1 MAEGEIS
8 VIPFLLQIL
17 VGVIMVGLFF
27 GPGITYIN
35 PLFESVGLDLSL
47 LRWPIAFVIF
57 DIFGIPSLFI
67 ALFMWDL
74 YTKGGHVAGITAF
87 ANKLPYVG
95 SYLGPLVSSFFDF
108 LSKIVTPPQ
117 TFFKVGIGALSIC
130 TQGNQTL
137 ACAGMDNAVSIFG
150 KELALT
156 LPLPPIVPVLLILV
170 WMLFSIIISIPRFLV
185 SVVKLVEVLVHVLF
199 LVFKAILVF
208 IEKVF
213 SIFKMDNVVE
223 ALERLVES
231 VENLL
236 QSVLRTFGVIIGT
249 IGYSLKVVTLPLF
262 FVILVARIII
272 LFLLIFFATKSP
284 GVAVFG
290 TGLLLSVDGVALGVL
305 IQAIV
310 GALIAVVGLFI
321 VGLV

>member
-1 MAEGEIS
+1 MAEGEVS
-8 VIPFLLQIL
+8 VVPFLLQMLI
-17 VGVIMVGLFF
+17 GVIMIGLFF
-27 GPGITYIN
+27 GPGIAYIN
-35 PLFESVGLDLSL
+35 PLFKAVGVDLSL

-74 YTKGGHVAGITAF
+74 YTKGGHVAAIISFT
-87 ANKLPYVG
+87 NKIPHIG
-95 SYLGPLVSSFFDF
+95 EYLGPLVASFFDF

-117 TFFKVGIGALSIC
+117 TFFKIGIGALSIC

-137 ACAGMDNAVSIFG
+137 ACAGMDNAVSLFG

-156 LPLPPIVPVLLILV
+156 LPLPPIVPVILILI
-170 WMLFSIIISIPRFLV
+170 WMVFSIIISIPRFLV
-185 SVVKLVEVLVHVLF
+185 SLIKLIEVFVHALF
-199 LVFKAILVF
+199 LLFRAILIL
-208 IEKVF
+208 IEKLL
-213 SIFKMDNVVE
+213 SIFKLDSAVE
-223 ALERLVES
+223 ALEHLVES

-236 QSVLRTFGVIIGT
+236 QSILRTFGAIIGT

-284 GVAVFG
+284 AIAVFG

-305 IQAIV
+305 IQAIA
-310 GALIAVVGLFI
+310 GALIAVVGLVM
-321 VGLV
+321 VGLL